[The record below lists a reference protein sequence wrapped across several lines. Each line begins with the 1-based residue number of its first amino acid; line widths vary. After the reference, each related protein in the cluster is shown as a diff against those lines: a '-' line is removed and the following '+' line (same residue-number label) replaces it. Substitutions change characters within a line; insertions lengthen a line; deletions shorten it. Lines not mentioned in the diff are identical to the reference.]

1 MMGTDELFE
10 QIVRAVQ
17 FSSQSHAGQSRSGGE
32 PYFNHPAR
40 VARLVQPYVDDT
52 EIGASVIAA
61 AYLHDVMEDCGV
73 AEETLHAEGFWSS
86 TILLVKEL
94 TDDPS
99 WKRDERKQHQA
110 LKMEKTR
117 FPDACL
123 IKVCDQIDNLA
134 SLQVLLKKSH
144 EDALQNTYTI
154 ARNNVSVVA
163 RCMRYLDGSKLVVDA
178 CIQRRDVIPIELQQT
193 YRSVS
198 DALRASVG
206 PMCWVPVQGGGQ
218 RGHGYPDGIMSWEEH
233 LVVYEAYAAKY
244 GREQSPMRIAERG
257 GFGKEEAEKLIGR
270 PLTSWKSVPR

>member
-1 MMGTDELFE
+1 MMMGTGELFE

-17 FSSQSHAGQSRSGGE
+17 FSSHMHAGQSRSGGE

-40 VARLVQPYVDDT
+40 VASLVRPQVDDNN
-52 EIGASVIAA
+52 IGAAVIAA

-73 AEETLHAEGFWSS
+73 TEEMLHAEGFWSS
-86 TILLVKEL
+86 TIQLVKEL

-117 FPDACL
+117 FPNACL

-134 SLQVLLKKSH
+134 SLHTLLGESH
-144 EDALQNTYTI
+144 EAE
-154 ARNNVSVVA
+154 RNNIAVVA
-163 RCMRYLDGSKLVVDA
+163 RCTRYLEGSRLVVDA
-178 CIQRRDVIPIELQQT
+178 CIARPGVIPERLHRT
-193 YRSVS
+193 YRVVS
-198 DALRASVG
+198 DSLRASVG
-206 PMCWVPVQGGGQ
+206 PMCWVPVQGSGL
-218 RGHGYPDGIMSWEEH
+218 RGVGYPDGIMSWEEH
-233 LVVYEAYAAKY
+233 LAVYEAYAAKY

-270 PLTSWKSVPR
+270 PLTSWKPVPR